1 MVYRFADNTFSE
13 TYVHTIGVDFKIRM
27 IRRDDI
33 IFKLQIWDFGM
44 KPMVFPSNYYKGVEG
59 ILVVYDVTK
68 LLSFHNV
75 VLWLEDIKKRSS
87 PRVTVYLVG
96 NKVDLIEERVVS
108 FQEGQSLANQY
119 QVPYFETST
128 KDGTNVEQLFESLT
142 LSIFN
147 F

>member
-1 MVYRFADNTFSE
+1 
-13 TYVHTIGVDFKIRM
+13 M